1 MLHAPTIFVAV
12 PAMVAVHSPGEP
24 PKSPS
29 ASRWATGLVQMLN
42 FARDALSLTIEN
54 PSLKVL
60 GALPVV
66 VKMDVP
72 LVAGLDQMLAPTVP
86 DGVAQ

>member
-1 MLHAPTIFVAV
+1 
-12 PAMVAVHSPGEP
+12 
-24 PKSPS
+24 
-29 ASRWATGLVQMLN
+29 
-42 FARDALSLTIEN
+42 LTIEN